1 MVDFVNYGV
10 NLLQRK
16 KNLKNID
23 MKKWFILS
31 IFSLSLIACQQ
42 EQKTE
47 GAAEAEN
54 PDMEKLKE
62 ENEKL
67 KADLA
72 TRDESMNESIRLFN
86 EIEDNLSAIRQKE
99 KVINLSRN
107 NDPEFQQDQKER
119 IIEEIQL
126 INSLLEENKSKVSQL
141 RSKLSKADVKVG
153 EMDKMIESLVKKV
166 EEQEALIAELRDE
179 LAKYDIAMAELTAT
193 LNETMAVV
201 EEKDA
206 ELNKAWFVFGTTK
219 ELKEHG
225 VVTKEGGFIGLG
237 KIVKMREDFNQEYFT
252 QIDITK
258 TKEIPLGAKK
268 VKILTTHP
276 AGSYK
281 LVNSADE
288 KVEKLQIL
296 NAEKFWSV
304 SKYLCM
310 IVE

>member
-1 MVDFVNYGV
+1 
-10 NLLQRK
+10 
-16 KNLKNID
+16 
-23 MKKWFILS
+23 MKKWI
-31 IFSLSLIACQQ
+31 IFSLLSVTLFACQQ
-42 EQKTE
+42 ETKKE
-47 GAAEAEN
+47 GAEAAADPET
-54 PDMEKLKE
+54 EKLKE

-72 TRDESMNESIRLFN
+72 NRDEMMNESIRLFN

-119 IIEEIQL
+119 IVEEIQL
-126 INSLLEENKSKVSQL
+126 INSLLEENKNKVNLL
-141 RSKLSKADVKVG
+141 RSKLSKADIKVG

-166 EEQEALIAELRDE
+166 EEQEAIIAELRDE

-225 VVTKEGGFIGLG
+225 VVTKEGGFIGMG
-237 KIVKMREDFNQEYFT
+237 KIVKLREDFNQDYFT

-258 TKEIPLGAKK
+258 TKEIPLGASS

-276 AGSYK
+276 SDSYK
-281 LVNSADE
+281 MVKDAAG
-288 KVEKLQIL
+288 KKTEKLQIT
-296 NAEKFWSV
+296 NPEKFWSV

>member
-1 MVDFVNYGV
+1 MNMR
-10 NLLQRK
+10 NW
-16 KNLKNID
+16 I
-23 MKKWFILS
+23 ILS
-31 IFSLSLIACQQ
+31 MLTFSLVACQQ
-42 EQKTE
+42 EKKAE
-47 GAAEAEN
+47 GASEAEN
-54 PDMEKLKE
+54 PEMAKLQEENDKLK
-62 ENEKL
+62 N
-67 KADLA
+67 DLA

-99 KVINLSRN
+99 KVINMSRN

-126 INSLLEENKSKVSQL
+126 INSLLEENKNKVNLL
-141 RSKLSKADVKVG
+141 RSKLSKADIKVG
-153 EMDKMIESLVKKV
+153 EMDKMIEALVKKV
-166 EEQEALIAELRDE
+166 EEQETLIVELRDD

-219 ELKEHG
+219 ELKEQG

-252 QIDITK
+252 QIDISK

-268 VKILTTHP
+268 VQVLTTHP
-276 AGSYK
+276 KDSYK
-281 LVNSADE
+281 IVNTSDG
-288 KVEKLQIL
+288 KVEKIQIL

>member
-1 MVDFVNYGV
+1 MIN
-10 NLLQRK
+10 
-16 KNLKNID
+16 
-23 MKKWFILS
+23 KWFILS
-31 IFSLSLIACQQ
+31 LLSISLIACQND
-42 EQKTE
+42 KKAE
-47 GAAEAEN
+47 GAADAEN
-54 PDMEKLKE
+54 PELEKLKE

-67 KADLA
+67 KTDLA

-107 NDPEFQQDQKER
+107 NDPEYRQDQKER
-119 IIEEIQL
+119 IVEEIQL
-126 INSLLEENKSKVSQL
+126 INSLLEENKNKVNLL

-166 EEQEALIAELRDE
+166 EEQEALIVELRDE

-219 ELKEHG
+219 ELKEQG

-276 AGSYK
+276 AGTYK
-281 LVNSADE
+281 LVTSADD
-288 KVEKLQIL
+288 KVEKMQIL
-296 NAEKFWSV
+296 NPEKFWSV

>member
-1 MVDFVNYGV
+1 MKNRFVYMLILV
-10 NLLQRK
+10 AFASCQPES
-16 KNLKNID
+16 KNE
-23 MKKWFILS
+23 
-31 IFSLSLIACQQ
+31 A
-42 EQKTE
+42 
-47 GAAEAEN
+47 AAEGEN
-54 PDMEKLKE
+54 PEMDKLKE

-67 KADLA
+67 KQDLA
-72 TRDESMNESIRLFN
+72 TRDETMNESIRLFN

-99 KVINLSRN
+99 NVINLSRN
-107 NDPEFQQDQKER
+107 NDPEFQADQKER
-119 IIEEIQL
+119 IVEEIQL
-126 INSLLEENKSKVSQL
+126 INSLLEENKNKVNLL
-141 RSKLSKADVKVG
+141 RSKLSKADVKAG
-153 EMDKMIESLVKKV
+153 EMEKMIETLIKKV
-166 EEQEALIAELRDE
+166 EEQESIISELRDE

-193 LNETMAVV
+193 INETMATV

-237 KIVKMREDFNQEYFT
+237 KIVKMREDFNQDYFT

-268 VKILTTHP
+268 VQVLTTHSKE
-276 AGSYK
+276 SYK
-281 LVNSADE
+281 LVTNADGSI
-288 KVEKLQIL
+288 EKLQIT
-296 NAEKFWSV
+296 NPEKFWSV

>member
-1 MVDFVNYGV
+1 
-10 NLLQRK
+10 
-16 KNLKNID
+16 
-23 MKKWFILS
+23 MKKWI
-31 IFSLSLIACQQ
+31 IFSLLSVTLFACQQ
-42 EQKTE
+42 EAKKEGTE
-47 GAAEAEN
+47 TTEDPET
-54 PDMEKLKE
+54 EKLKE

-72 TRDESMNESIRLFN
+72 SRDEMMNESIRLFN

-119 IIEEIQL
+119 IVEEIQL
-126 INSLLEENKSKVSQL
+126 INSLLEENKNKVNLL
-141 RSKLSKADVKVG
+141 RSKLSKADIKVG

-166 EEQEALIAELRDE
+166 EEQEAIIAELRDE

-225 VVTKEGGFIGLG
+225 VVTKEGGFIGMG
-237 KIVKMREDFNQEYFT
+237 KIVKLREDFNQDYFT

-258 TKEIPLGAKK
+258 TKEIPLGASS

-276 AGSYK
+276 SDSYK
-281 LVNSADE
+281 LVKDAAG
-288 KVEKLQIL
+288 KKIEKLQIT
-296 NAEKFWSV
+296 NPEKFWSV

>member
-1 MVDFVNYGV
+1 M
-10 NLLQRK
+10 K
-16 KNLKNID
+16 LKIMNMRNWI
-23 MKKWFILS
+23 
-31 IFSLSLIACQQ
+31 IFSILTFSLIACQQ
-42 EQKTE
+42 EEKKE
-47 GAAEAEN
+47 GAADAEN
-54 PDMEKLKE
+54 PDMEKLRE

-67 KADLA
+67 KSDLA

-126 INSLLEENKSKVSQL
+126 INSLLEENKNKVNLL
-141 RSKLSKADVKVG
+141 RSKLSKADIKVG
-153 EMDKMIESLVKKV
+153 EMDKMIEALVKKV
-166 EEQEALIAELRDE
+166 EEQETLIVELRDE

-219 ELKEHG
+219 ELKEQG

-288 KVEKLQIL
+288 KVEKLQIT
-296 NAEKFWSV
+296 NPDKFWSV